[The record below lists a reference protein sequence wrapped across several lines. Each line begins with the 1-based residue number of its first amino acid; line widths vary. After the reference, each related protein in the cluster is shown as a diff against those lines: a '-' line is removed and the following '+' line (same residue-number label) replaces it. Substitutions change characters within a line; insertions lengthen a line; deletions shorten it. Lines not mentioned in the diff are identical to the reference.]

1 MSALAGKRILI
12 VEDDPILSL
21 TLEDVILDFG
31 GQVLGPFAW
40 VEEAVAAAESEG
52 IDAAVLDV
60 NVNGGDSFP
69 AAERL
74 LARGI
79 PFLFATGYARDGLDT
94 AIVAPILHKPYLQH
108 QLIAALTELLNGR
121 SGSAAN

>member
-1 MSALAGKRILI
+1 MSSLAGKRILV

-21 TLEDVILDFG
+21 TLEDMILEFG

-40 VEEAVAAAESEG
+40 LEEAVAAAETEL

-60 NVNGGDSFP
+60 NVNGGHSFP

-94 AIVAPILHKPYLQH
+94 AIVAPILHKPYQQQ
-108 QLIAALTELLNGR
+108 QLAAALEQLLAGKPV
-121 SGSAAN
+121 AAAG